1 VTEIDREIAYL
12 IESLGKL
19 NLSNNKHLQVYKA
32 GRRHLARLFIEKAI
46 AAQLLVVGNDF
57 S

>member
-1 VTEIDREIAYL
+1 MTEIDREIAYL